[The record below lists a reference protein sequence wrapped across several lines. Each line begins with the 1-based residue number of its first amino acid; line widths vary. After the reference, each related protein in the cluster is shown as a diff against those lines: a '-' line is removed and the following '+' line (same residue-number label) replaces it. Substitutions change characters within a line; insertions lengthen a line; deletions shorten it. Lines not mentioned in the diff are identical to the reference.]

1 MKVLVF
7 GGTGFIGKN
16 LCSELLSA
24 GYKACI
30 VSRNPKK
37 AKSLASGA
45 EVVEWNSSAGSLPVE
60 LLEGVSLII
69 NLAGESIG
77 NRRWTRSVKEEI
89 LYSRVRTT
97 QAIVNAIKQKRDA
110 PKVLINASAIGFY
123 GPRGNE
129 EITESTPAGR
139 DFLAKVCRVWEEEA
153 FKAHTVGIRVV
164 AVRIGVVIGG
174 EGAIARMKTP
184 FRFYIGGPLG
194 TGAQWISWIH
204 IKDLTRLIRFVAEN
218 ENINGPVNA
227 TAPEPVRMKELCKV
241 LGQVMERPSW
251 LPVPDFLL
259 KVVLGE
265 MSDML
270 LNSQRVLPKKILKE
284 GFEFWYPAPEAAL
297 RDVICRHNGV

>member
-24 GYKACI
+24 GYEVCI
-30 VSRNPKK
+30 VSRNPKR
-37 AKSLASGA
+37 AELLASGA

-69 NLAGESIG
+69 NLAGESTG
-77 NRRWTRSVKEEI
+77 NRRWTRSVKEKI
-89 LYSRVRTT
+89 LCSRVRTT
-97 QAIVNAIKQKRDA
+97 QAIVNAIKQKRDI
-110 PKVLINASAIGFY
+110 PKILINASAIGFY
-123 GPRGNE
+123 GPHGNE
-129 EITESTPAGR
+129 EITESTSAGR
-139 DFLAKVCRVWEEEA
+139 DFLAEVCQAWEEEA
-153 FKAHTVGIRVV
+153 FKAQTLGVRVV
-164 AVRIGVVIGG
+164 AVRMGVVIGG
-174 EGAIARMKTP
+174 EGAIARMKTT

-204 IKDLTRLIRFVAEN
+204 IKDLTRLIRFVAEH

-227 TAPEPVRMKELCKV
+227 TAPVPVKMKEFCRF

-259 KVVLGE
+259 KVALGE
-265 MSDML
+265 MSGML
-270 LNSQRVLPKKILKE
+270 LNSQRVLPEKILKE
-284 GFEFWYPAPEAAL
+284 GFEFWFPAPEAAL
-297 RDVICRHNGV
+297 RDIIC